1 MYRGVAYLPK
11 DQLMRLFTW
20 DKDGKRI
27 SYDTTFEPYIYLE
40 TNNHPDCTSIFNT
53 KLKKK
58 SGIETTPTKGTIT
71 KTDTVL
77 KEVNIEPTH
86 GIRLLS
92 AMVLTATFAIPLLTL
107 TQQPTKDSLD
117 GSYTLI
123 LNT

>member
-1 MYRGVAYLPK
+1 MVDAKKLMELPAPPAKRLQQNMYVTCGIQTL
-11 DQLMRLFTW
+11 
-20 DKDGKRI
+20 
-27 SYDTTFEPYIYLE
+27 
-40 TNNHPDCTSIFNT
+40 NT

-77 KEVNIEPTH
+77 KEANIELTH

-117 GSYTLI
+117 GSYIHI
-123 LNT
+123 LNM